1 MTLTDIADGPHD
13 LENKQRSANFRA
25 SLADQN
31 SVEMQHV
38 SVGQSTAFG
47 GNDEYE
53 TNANSGINF
62 MTEMHFGGISG
73 PRASVPL
80 RNFEYYQDDIEY
92 ALRQDLNN
100 FQYN

>member
-1 MTLTDIADGPHD
+1 M
-13 LENKQRSANFRA
+13 E
-25 SLADQN
+25 
-31 SVEMQHV
+31 HV
-38 SVGQSTAFG
+38 SFGQSTAFG
-47 GNDEYE
+47 GHKENE
-53 TNANSGINF
+53 TNENAGINF